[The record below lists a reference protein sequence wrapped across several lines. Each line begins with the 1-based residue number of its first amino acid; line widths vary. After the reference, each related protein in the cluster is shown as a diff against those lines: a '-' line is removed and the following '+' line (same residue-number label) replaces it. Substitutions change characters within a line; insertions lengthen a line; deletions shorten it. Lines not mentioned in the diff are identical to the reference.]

1 MRLSGLVPKAP
12 PARALDIQ
20 VGFRAAVAIVVP
32 LIVLAVIGRL
42 DWGAYAAFGAFTAL
56 YGRSEP
62 YRLRL
67 RSMSAAALGL
77 VVSIVS
83 GTLIAAFGAPL
94 WVTTIVLVAVTTGGT
109 LAASAFDLL
118 PRGAIFYVFG
128 LLVCAQIPT
137 PVDELGLRL
146 SVALLTTAFA
156 LALGMSG
163 WLVRRLTPDRLA
175 GLHRPLSRVP
185 RLSSVARHSRTWLAV
200 AQCGIGALVAGA
212 LALALHTGHPYWAVV
227 SAVVVI
233 PSPRGAHTTR
243 RAIERVIGTALG
255 LGTAWLLLSPN
266 PPTWVLILA
275 IGVCQCVTE
284 LLVGWFYAAAL
295 LFITPLALAVSEL
308 GQSTSVGLLL
318 GDRLIETVLGAV
330 IGLVLVLI
338 GRTIVPDRVAT
349 AAPSGD
355 PEGAVAGGGAI
366 VGGAASG
373 DPGRASPRRMSG
385 AAEAPDN
392 DDEEEDT

>member
-1 MRLSGLVPKAP
+1 M
-12 PARALDIQ
+12 
-20 VGFRAAVAIVVP
+20 
-32 LIVLAVIGRL
+32 
-42 DWGAYAAFGAFTAL
+42 
-56 YGRSEP
+56 
-62 YRLRL
+62 
-67 RSMSAAALGL
+67 AAAL
-77 VVSIVS
+77 
-83 GTLIAAFGAPL
+83 AEPA
-94 WVTTIVLVAVTTGGT
+94 
-109 LAASAFDLL
+109 
-118 PRGAIFYVFG
+118 
-128 LLVCAQIPT
+128 
-137 PVDELGLRL
+137 
-146 SVALLTTAFA
+146 
-156 LALGMSG
+156 
-163 WLVRRLTPDRLA
+163 
-175 GLHRPLSRVP
+175 
-185 RLSSVARHSRTWLAV
+185 
-200 AQCGIGALVAGA
+200 
-212 LALALHTGHPYWAVV
+212 
-227 SAVVVI
+227 
-233 PSPRGAHTTR
+233 
-243 RAIERVIGTALG
+243 
-255 LGTAWLLLSPN
+255 
-266 PPTWVLILA
+266 VLILA